1 MPWTMRR
8 TRNHPHLHPH
18 RGETTQPEP
27 AADTHARD
35 KPPEAPPAPPSAGSR
50 RSAKASPRLL
60 FGRGPSGLW
69 AGWVVVRVVWW
80 WLSLLAVAGQCSP
93 RRGDP
98 VPAQSRT
105 HQWARTGTSRHDP
118 SRTGAPP
125 VRSPATRPATARAR
139 LTERT
144 VHATE
149 QDASRTGTSRNEP
162 GPQRTPA
169 PNPPTR
175 PPPAAPGLP
184 PARTAHGPPRTAPP
198 PAVAATAVPATTS
211 PPRARPE
218 TPRANDPPRNDTE
231 PTPQAAQRPPSPRS
245 ARSARR
251 RARLPLIGLAG
262 SPVGCG

>member
-8 TRNHPHLHPH
+8 TRNQPRLHQH
-18 RGETTQPEP
+18 RGETTKPEQ
-27 AADTHARD
+27 AAHTRDRD
-35 KPPEAPPAPPSAGSR
+35 KPPEAPPGPPSSGSR

-69 AGWVVVRVVWW
+69 SGWVVVRVVWW

-98 VPAQSRT
+98 ARPGPAPNQR
-105 HQWARTGTSRHDP
+105 ARTGT

-125 VRSPATRPATARAR
+125 VRCPATRPATVRAR

-144 VHATE
+144 VHGTE

-175 PPPAAPGLP
+175 PPPAASGCP
-184 PARTAHGPPRTAPP
+184 RHGPHTVRPAPHHHQRWRPLPCPP
-198 PAVAATAVPATTS
+198 PPHHHGPAPKHPAPTTRPATT
-211 PPRARPE
+211 PNRHHR
-218 TPRANDPPRNDTE
+218 
-231 PTPQAAQRPPSPRS
+231 PRS
-245 ARSARR
+245 GR
-251 RARLPLIGLAG
+251 RAQGARAARDAGRGFLLSGPPG